1 MPYYKNCV
9 QILSYGYGISNYT
22 YLTTRNKTVSSTHR
36 FRKFIL
42 RVYINCINIEII
54 TCISRS
60 SEPPPPLCS
69 YDAFICHTN
78 IPGTILCNLW
88 LHQRPTSSHSQTKP
102 VVTDFAS
109 HQCIKKETL
118 LSNNLQRR
126 ASWKKKEGKKKQT

>member
-1 MPYYKNCV
+1 MPYYKKRV
-9 QILSYGYGISNYT
+9 KILRYGYGISNYT
-22 YLTTRNKTVSSTHR
+22 HLTSRTETASSTHR

-42 RVYINCINIEII
+42 RVCINCINIDTIA
-54 TCISRS
+54 CISRN
-60 SEPPPPLCS
+60 SEPPPPLSS
-69 YDAFICHTN
+69 YDAVICHTD

-118 LSNNLQRR
+118 LSSNLQRR
-126 ASWKKKEGKKKQT
+126 LYWK